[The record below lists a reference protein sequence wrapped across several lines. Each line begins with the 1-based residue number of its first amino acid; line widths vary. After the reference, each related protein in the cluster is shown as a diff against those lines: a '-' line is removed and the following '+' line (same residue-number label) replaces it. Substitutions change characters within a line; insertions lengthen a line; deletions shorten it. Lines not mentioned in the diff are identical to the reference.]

1 MRWYWIR
8 IKYHPNIWKWDW
20 PEGTQV
26 RFFCIWDTSILR
38 CVSWRSQE
46 WQPDCWSQE
55 DWIEGRRVSWWW
67 NMRAWN
73 LQEKWFCAY
82 FIDGF
87 PQRFNL
93 LFNRSDFIFKIFWFV
108 ETFHLTS
115 LAFSINFS
123 LGSLVSLN
131 CIGSVYIN
139 PGSHIRCYRLS
150 SLCVEVV
157 LVFTFRRQSRFLYNT
172 ALLWDDIPG
181 KYWRKLISTHPHSS
195 WKMRST
201 NPCAYCVFLQGYI
214 SYQLYVRLF
223 LLRDRLV
230 KCEIHIWWVS
240 PVVGAS
246 WNTTAKFTHFRR
258 DRCSRKL
265 HFLKEQH
272 FSKQSDNALRS
283 ETDPVSRATSWP
295 IGWVMVYKQ
304 DCLMVKMTRHRYKLI
319 R

>member
-1 MRWYWIR
+1 MQFEYGVFWGCKPYYPLRSLSMTD
-8 IKYHPNIWKWDW
+8 IKEKALRSSKRLYNSVKERNVIAEETKGQNETRTWFDVWKPPITAWQCKRCLWKPTTSPTKAVSGVLFYTKQVQTNAMWDGI
-20 PEGTQV
+20 ESESSIIQTFENETGQKV
-26 RFFCIWDTSILR
+26 HRSGFFVSETSILR

-73 LQEKWFCAY
+73 LQEKWFCAS

-150 SLCVEVV
+150 SLFVEVV
-157 LVFTFRRQSRFLYNT
+157 SPCFHLSAAV
-172 ALLWDDIPG
+172 A
-181 KYWRKLISTHPHSS
+181 IS
-195 WKMRST
+195 
-201 NPCAYCVFLQGYI
+201 V
-214 SYQLYVRLF
+214 
-223 LLRDRLV
+223 
-230 KCEIHIWWVS
+230 
-240 PVVGAS
+240 
-246 WNTTAKFTHFRR
+246 
-258 DRCSRKL
+258 
-265 HFLKEQH
+265 
-272 FSKQSDNALRS
+272 
-283 ETDPVSRATSWP
+283 
-295 IGWVMVYKQ
+295 
-304 DCLMVKMTRHRYKLI
+304 
-319 R
+319 

>member
-1 MRWYWIR
+1 M
-8 IKYHPNIWKWDW
+8 WDGI
-20 PEGTQV
+20 ESESSIIQTFENETGQKV
-26 RFFCIWDTSILR
+26 HKSGFFVSETSILR

-46 WQPDCWSQE
+46 WQPDCRSQE

-73 LQEKWFCAY
+73 LQEKWFWAC

-87 PQRFNL
+87 SQRFNL

-157 LVFTFRRQSRFLYNT
+157 STCFHLSAAV
-172 ALLWDDIPG
+172 A
-181 KYWRKLISTHPHSS
+181 IS
-195 WKMRST
+195 
-201 NPCAYCVFLQGYI
+201 V
-214 SYQLYVRLF
+214 
-223 LLRDRLV
+223 
-230 KCEIHIWWVS
+230 
-240 PVVGAS
+240 
-246 WNTTAKFTHFRR
+246 
-258 DRCSRKL
+258 
-265 HFLKEQH
+265 
-272 FSKQSDNALRS
+272 
-283 ETDPVSRATSWP
+283 
-295 IGWVMVYKQ
+295 
-304 DCLMVKMTRHRYKLI
+304 
-319 R
+319 